1 MSERP
6 LWRLIA
12 GRKAGPYE
20 PAKLRPLVKDGRIG
34 PLDRFSYDGETWRPV
49 TDFPE
54 LLRAPAQPAATAAS
68 VVLDD
73 DPLADEPG
81 GIDMLAPIGN
91 ETPMVVVGRAA
102 QRDSESAED
111 AKLLKAI
118 YLLMAFGGG
127 LFVLLIGY
135 IVIASA
141 WKEDPPGPGRPQ
153 PAAASAN
160 PAAKAPAATEASSEP
175 PVAAA
180 DSAPEPEPS
189 VSEDQP
195 AGPPAPDED
204 AAPGKDAAP
213 TTDQPVTDPLPE

>member
-49 TDFPE
+49 PDFPE

-73 DPLADEPG
+73 DPLADEPE

-102 QRDSESAED
+102 R
-111 AKLLKAI
+111 
-118 YLLMAFGGG
+118 
-127 LFVLLIGY
+127 
-135 IVIASA
+135 
-141 WKEDPPGPGRPQ
+141 GRHLRRG
-153 PAAASAN
+153 AHR
-160 PAAKAPAATEASSEP
+160 
-175 PVAAA
+175 
-180 DSAPEPEPS
+180 
-189 VSEDQP
+189 
-195 AGPPAPDED
+195 
-204 AAPGKDAAP
+204 
-213 TTDQPVTDPLPE
+213 